1 MTTIAEL
8 GIRIDSTQAAQA
20 AINLDKYTAAVK
32 RSGEAAVQAGRAW
45 DLTLSGLQLS
55 SEYLQQQL
63 EALQFTALDVPQQRA
78 SLGNT
83 APPAAST
90 DGGGLMGVLEGANTT
105 ADAFRNARDAVN
117 EVSGMMP
124 PLAMGVGTVA
134 VGAGAAVA
142 AIGALTYGYVAGMQ
156 ETEAYNQ
163 ALILSGEVAGVSA
176 NALADMA
183 ERLGGGSA
191 TVGEAAAA
199 LTQLAGSGK
208 IAGENFEQIASAALA
223 MEDATGKAVS
233 TTIDE
238 FVKIAEDPVSAA
250 QALNDQYHFL
260 TASVYSQIAALQE
273 QGDETGAAQLLTET
287 YAQTLESR
295 SAQVTE
301 NLGAVQRAWRS
312 IKNEAA
318 GALDT
323 VLDIGRQTTEAQ
335 QIAKLE
341 AKLARPANYST
352 HPFFGPGSNR
362 KADEQ
367 ELDRLKLE
375 LKQSEEAARLK
386 AQKQRTEDEAM
397 AGVQVIAREA
407 KASITQVERLQNRL
421 DDLHAARN
429 KAAGAVGGIAS
440 DVQAQFERSDRA
452 LQAQIDRAKRQATAP
467 APSSVAPRPA
477 AQVRAV
483 SALDAK
489 PCTCPGETA
498 RPAKVPATACA
509 NEPMENVDYRL
520 GKPLFTPLPG
530 LDLSGDKD
538 DKKDKKDEKDASK
551 TAHSLGEIAGIWGE
565 SASKAFEKFRN
576 QGQDVAKDT
585 EDLFARTFTSMEDA
599 VVAFATTGKFSF
611 SDFAQSVL
619 ADMAKLA
626 ARQAASS
633 LLSSLAGAAIN
644 MFTSAPTGP
653 SSLDGFSFALKPD
666 AGMSYSPS
674 TFSKGGYTGNGGKY
688 EPAGIVHGGEFVL
701 RKEIVSRPGMRDYLE
716 NLNGGG
722 AIDTAGGT
730 ASQPLL
736 MQMTTGGGTAIQ
748 VSTQVNV
755 HTQDRSGQ
763 GMQLDQQTLQQQME
777 KQMKS
782 AAERAVADSWRPGGL
797 SHRSSQG
804 RR

>member
-45 DLTLSGLQLS
+45 DLTLSGLQRS
-55 SEYLQQQL
+55 SESLQQQL
-63 EALQFTALDVPQQRA
+63 ETLQFTALDLPQQRA

-83 APPAAST
+83 APSAAST

-134 VGAGAAVA
+134 AGAGAAVA
-142 AIGALTYGYVAGMQ
+142 AIGALAYGYVAGMQ
-156 ETEAYNQ
+156 ETEAYNR

-199 LTQLAGSGK
+199 LAQLAGSGK
-208 IAGENFEQIASAALA
+208 IAGDNFEQIASAALA

-233 TTIDE
+233 TTVDE

-352 HPFFGPGSNR
+352 HPYFGPGSNR

-367 ELDRLKLE
+367 ELERLKLE

-452 LQAQIDRAKRQATAP
+452 LQAQIERAKRQTTTP
-467 APSSVAPRPA
+467 APRSAAPRPA
-477 AQVRAV
+477 AQARAV
-483 SALDAK
+483 SALEAK

-530 LDLSGDKD
+530 LEPPADKD
-538 DKKDKKDEKDASK
+538 DEKGEKDASK
-551 TAHSLGEIAGIWGE
+551 TAHSLGEIAVIWGE

-585 EDLFARTFTSMEDA
+585 EELFARTFTSMEDA

-644 MFTSAPTGP
+644 MFTSTPAATPATFPTM
-653 SSLDGFSFALKPD
+653 DNFNFALEPGPD
-666 AGMSYSPS
+666 FVPN
-674 TFSKGGYTGNGGKY
+674 TPFSKGGYTGNGGKY

-722 AIDTAGGT
+722 AIDSGGGS